1 MKHILLSIFLL
12 CSLISKANPIQGLLE
27 RIDKGAGDKFE
38 TELVNSKKDFFE
50 LSQDKDKIFA
60 RFFQADNQEK
70 KGSLFSGTGIG
81 LALTRTIVEKHHG
94 EITVKSVVGEGS
106 TFTVRLPR
114 RKDVFLNDKNV
125 QFYTQ
130 DSESDIIPDSMP
142 VFVDEGNSPIELIE
156 TKDTENKTH
165 TVLLV
170 EDNDELLQVLKELF
184 EPFYKIICAHDG
196 KEGLSQI
203 YENSPDLVISDVM
216 MPEMTGTEMCLQI
229 KNI

>member
-1 MKHILLSIFLL
+1 M
-12 CSLISKANPIQGLLE
+12 
-27 RIDKGAGDKFE
+27 
-38 TELVNSKKDFFE
+38 
-50 LSQDKDKIFA
+50 
-60 RFFQADNQEK
+60 
-70 KGSLFSGTGIG
+70 
-81 LALTRTIVEKHHG
+81 
-94 EITVKSVVGEGS
+94 KSVVGEGS

-170 EDNDELLQVLKELF
+170 EDNDELLQVLKELSS
-184 EPFYKIICAHDG
+184 
-196 KEGLSQI
+196 LSI
-203 YENSPDLVISDVM
+203 RSFVP
-216 MPEMTGTEMCLQI
+216 MTGKKDSVRFMRTLLI
-229 KNI
+229 